1 MATKNEVATFIALL
15 KYFGI
20 YQDEDKYKIVCPFH
34 NDKNAS
40 LQINVSDAFFYC
52 YADCGA
58 KGGPLELYKQYYK
71 LDHGKEPSDVRAMMA
86 IKKITGNK
94 LEEYKSDKVDQPKQ
108 LNYTECLAQARAF
121 YYNLPDANWFRPS
134 AVPTNEQE
142 ARECRDYMKG
152 RGFTPKTL
160 TRYCAKPTFN
170 KYYPICFPLLENG
183 KFRGYVMRTFDPDV
197 EANRK
202 YMYNR
207 GFRRERTLAGE
218 FGDDSY
224 VVLVEGY
231 LDKLK
236 ASQLGIQNVCAIL
249 GWKITSTQIKKL
261 VDAGVDCIICALDND
276 EAGRKGYNYLKLIA
290 KKYNFKLFRL
300 RYPKGCKDMGDV
312 TDATKTIV
320 INQMERILD
329 QL

>member
-52 YADCGA
+52 YAECGA

-94 LEEYKSDKVDQPKQ
+94 LEEYKSEKVEQPKQ
-108 LNYTECLAQARAF
+108 LNYTECLVQARAF

-142 ARECRDYMKG
+142 ARECREYMKG
-152 RGFTPKTL
+152 RGFTSKTL

-183 KFRGYVMRTFDPDV
+183 RFRGYVMRTFDPDV

-207 GFRRERTLAGE
+207 NFRRKNCLAGNCK
-218 FGDDSY
+218 GST
-224 VVLVEGY
+224 VLIVEGY
-231 LDKLK
+231 LDCL
-236 ASQLGIQNVCAIL
+236 AAMQLGIKDVVAIL
-249 GWKITSTQIKKL
+249 GWKISGEQLEKLKKW
-261 VDAGVDCIICALDND
+261 GVKKIICGLDND
-276 EAGRKGYNYLKLIA
+276 DAGRKGYRYLKLLQ
-290 KKYNFKLFRL
+290 KNNNWFVLCRVRL
-300 RYPKGCKDMGDV
+300 CNGVKDFGDLLKNKEEASRV
-312 TDATKTIV
+312 V
-320 INQMERILD
+320 NQVNRFLD
-329 QL
+329 